1 MNAELASMLAMGA
14 RLARG
19 MGASEEE
26 VAAVVV
32 SEAYLLDI
40 RRQVALLHADV
51 AEIEVRLRDLEKV
64 TPRKNGGLNGDVG
77 NGHPR

>member
-1 MNAELASMLAMGA
+1 
-14 RLARG
+14 
-19 MGASEEE
+19 
-26 VAAVVV
+26 VVV

-40 RRQVALLHADV
+40 RRQVANLNADV
-51 AEIEVRLRDLEKV
+51 AEIEVRLRDLELV

>member
-40 RRQVALLHADV
+40 RRQVANLHADI
-51 AEIEVRLRDLEKV
+51 AELEIRMRDLEKV